1 MTESE
6 GAASRESKEEA
17 TKTATELVRTWMD
30 AITLSSDDEQAW
42 RKRAKETVSI
52 YRGGDKSGSDVAR
65 DRTFNILH
73 SNVET
78 MLPALYNSTPV
89 PDVRRRY
96 QDNDTIGKEV
106 SDMIERALSYSIDSY
121 DFDSTMHHAVQ
132 DGELTGRGVTRI
144 RWLPYLSGEGD
155 EEAKVYEEANCEH
168 VQWKKFRRGPGETW
182 ADVNWIA
189 FEHALTREQL
199 VKLSPQFGKTLL
211 LDCAVDGYKEKNDGS
226 NTKDIYKRALVW
238 EIWDKD
244 SRKVIFIADS
254 KKDGPIREEDDPLKL
269 TGFFCIPRPL
279 YAIETSESLVP
290 VIPYDIYRDQA
301 EELEKVSARIMA
313 LVEALKAKGV
323 YDGRMPEIERL
334 SNADDNTLVAV
345 ENAINY
351 SEKGLEKAISWWPI
365 ETIAAVLEKLYVQR
379 DQIKQAIYE
388 ITGIAD
394 ILRGQ
399 TDPNETLGAQ
409 EIKQQWGSL
418 RVQKKQAEV
427 ARYARDLFRLKAE
440 IIATKFD
447 WQTLTMM
454 TGINFPTQQQKQM
467 AQMQVQQMQQ
477 QAQMQPQQPGQ
488 PPQQPQIPPELQKV
502 LEQPAAEEV
511 EQLLRD
517 DTMRG
522 FRIDVESDS
531 TIRADLTRN
540 QAMMSQFLEGTAAYM
555 TSIGP
560 AVVQGFFPAD
570 IAVEIYSAFARNYR
584 LGKQAED
591 ALDRLADQAKKTADQ
606 PPKPDPKVEIEKMKA
621 EAAQQKAQLDAQAQQ
636 QKMQGEQ
643 QKLAAD
649 LQAQQQKHQM
659 ELEMMQ
665 AELQMQREEMQ
676 IMREK
681 MGMEMQAKQQEMALD
696 AQQAEQQAAIDTEAM
711 ERKASLDERTASLQA
726 ESAEHKHT
734 LGMEMMEAKAKQA
747 KAKPKP
753 GGRK

>member
-447 WQTLTMM
+447 WQTITMM

-488 PPQQPQIPPELQKV
+488 PPQQPQIPPELQTV
-502 LEQPAAEEV
+502 LEQPA
-511 EQLLRD
+511 
-517 DTMRG
+517 
-522 FRIDVESDS
+522 SS
-531 TIRADLTRN
+531 
-540 QAMMSQFLEGTAAYM
+540 
-555 TSIGP
+555 
-560 AVVQGFFPAD
+560 
-570 IAVEIYSAFARNYR
+570 
-584 LGKQAED
+584 
-591 ALDRLADQAKKTADQ
+591 
-606 PPKPDPKVEIEKMKA
+606 
-621 EAAQQKAQLDAQAQQ
+621 
-636 QKMQGEQ
+636 
-643 QKLAAD
+643 
-649 LQAQQQKHQM
+649 
-659 ELEMMQ
+659 
-665 AELQMQREEMQ
+665 
-676 IMREK
+676 
-681 MGMEMQAKQQEMALD
+681 
-696 AQQAEQQAAIDTEAM
+696 
-711 ERKASLDERTASLQA
+711 
-726 ESAEHKHT
+726 
-734 LGMEMMEAKAKQA
+734 
-747 KAKPKP
+747 
-753 GGRK
+753 